1 MQEELQQTNDTIY
14 SITGFSPV
22 LFRPV
27 GGNYT
32 DAMIN
37 AAVKDGYKVVMWSW
51 HQDTQD
57 WKEPGVRKIVQK
69 VMKGTRPGDVI
80 LFHDGGGNR
89 TQTIQALEEILPALK
104 SKATHLLQ
112 YPS

>member
-1 MQEELQQTNDTIY
+1 M
-14 SITGFSPV
+14 V
-22 LFRPV
+22 LASGYARLERAWCKENCAK
-27 GGNYT
+27 GN
-32 DAMIN
+32 
-37 AAVKDGYKVVMWSW
+37 
-51 HQDTQD
+51 
-57 WKEPGVRKIVQK
+57 E
-69 VMKGTRPGDVI
+69 GTKPGDVI